1 MALAATTQEA
11 MFLFMLIKE
20 FMYSISEPV
29 VIKCDNQGAIA
40 LVKNC
45 IVHNRSKH
53 IDIRYH
59 FIRDKYVNGSIDM
72 VYVPSE
78 SNVADLMT
86 KPPTK
91 YKLEVFRKLLFGQY

>member
-11 MFLFMLIKE
+11 MFLFMLIKD
-20 FMYSISEPV
+20 FMCSLTKPIT
-29 VIKCDNQGAIA
+29 INCDNQGAIA

-53 IDIRYH
+53 IDIKYH
-59 FIRDKYVNGSIDM
+59 FIRDKFVNGFIDM

-91 YKLEVFRKLLFGQY
+91 HKLEVFRTMLFG